1 MAISEEWK
9 DTIITV
15 IILTV
20 LLLMLSVTGC
30 TLFGSS
36 TAPDLTNKLQTDL
49 RQTRKEV
56 VDIAHKVEAS
66 SKLQADSS
74 DEMSAQYKE
83 VSGTVST
90 LTTKVNNNISN
101 VSSQLSTITNRI
113 ETNSTDISTVSS
125 NVSNINQNN
134 TPFWQIF
141 LPIIGA
147 YFLWEV
153 LKYKVIR
160 RKKNA

>member
-1 MAISEEWK
+1 MAISQELR
-9 DTIITV
+9 DTIIGIT
-15 IILTV
+15 ILTV
-20 LLLMLSVTGC
+20 LMLLLLGTGC

-36 TAPDLTNKLQTDL
+36 TAPDLTNKLATDL
-49 RQTRKEV
+49 RQTRREV
-56 VDIAHKVEAS
+56 NKVSQQYGDI
-66 SKLQADSS
+66 
-74 DEMSAQYKE
+74 
-83 VSGTVST
+83 SGQ
-90 LTTKVNNNISN
+90 LT
-101 VSSQLSTITNRI
+101 TITNRV
-113 ETNSTDISTVSS
+113 ETNATEISTVSS

-141 LPIIGA
+141 LPIAAA